1 MKMWARRQFDR
12 WEEELARKEGT
23 EETEEQ
29 TKVEESKA
37 GEENL
42 EKNCDEMN
50 NEPTQKKKVN
60 AKLDTTSKP
69 LMKA

>member
-1 MKMWARRQFDR
+1 MWARRQFDR
-12 WEEELARKEGT
+12 WEEELARKEET

-29 TKVEESKA
+29 TKVEEGEA

-50 NEPTQKKKVN
+50 NEPSQKKVN
-60 AKLDTTSKP
+60 AKLDTKGKA

>member
-1 MKMWARRQFDR
+1 MWARRQFDR
-12 WEEELARKEGT
+12 WEEELARKEET

-29 TKVEESKA
+29 TKVEEGAA

-50 NEPTQKKKVN
+50 NEPSQKKVN
-60 AKLDTTSKP
+60 AKLDTKGKA